1 MDLKKQLIEDE
12 NNLEKPLTYH
22 SRTEHRLPAENSK
35 TQAQLKAIVKYAE
48 ENEMKLNKKKTK
60 VMLFNNAWTPELV
73 IEEETIEVVEQL
85 KLLGVQV
92 TSDFKWSTNTAYITK
107 RGYNKLWVIR
117 RLKSSGANTK
127 ELCDI
132 SCKHVRSILEYAAVV
147 WHSAL
152 TVQNSLD
159 IERV

>member
-1 MDLKKQLIEDE
+1 
-12 NNLEKPLTYH
+12 
-22 SRTEHRLPAENSK
+22 
-35 TQAQLKAIVKYAE
+35 
-48 ENEMKLNKKKTK
+48 
-60 VMLFNNAWTPELV
+60 MLFNNAKTKDFTPKLV
-73 IEEETIEVVEQL
+73 IEDENIEVVEQL

-92 TSDFKWSTNTAYITK
+92 TSDLKWSTNTAYITK

-132 SCKHVRSILEYAAVV
+132 YCKHVRSILEYAAVV

-159 IERV
+159 I